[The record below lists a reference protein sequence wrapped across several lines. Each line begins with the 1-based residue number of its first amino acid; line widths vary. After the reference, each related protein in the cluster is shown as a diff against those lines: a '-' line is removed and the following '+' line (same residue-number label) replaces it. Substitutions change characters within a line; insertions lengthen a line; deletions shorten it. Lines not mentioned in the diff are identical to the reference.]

1 MGARGN
7 LFLVGPMGAG
17 KSTIGRRLAA
27 ALGREF
33 YDSDREIERR
43 TGASSSL
50 IFELEGEAG
59 FRSREQAVIDELT
72 RLSHVVL
79 ATGGGAVLDPLNRQ
93 ALGGRGCVI
102 YLHAPMAKLIQRTAK
117 DRNRPLLQISDRAER
132 LKTIVTERDPLYR
145 AVADIVV
152 ETGDR
157 RVQHVVNDILRRLGT
172 HEDP

>member
-1 MGARGN
+1 M
-7 LFLVGPMGAG
+7 
-17 KSTIGRRLAA
+17 
-27 ALGREF
+27 
-33 YDSDREIERR
+33 
-43 TGASSSL
+43 
-50 IFELEGEAG
+50 
-59 FRSREQAVIDELT
+59 RSDELT

-79 ATGGGAVLDPLNRQ
+79 ATGGGAVLDPHNRQ
-93 ALGGRGCVI
+93 ALAGRGCVI